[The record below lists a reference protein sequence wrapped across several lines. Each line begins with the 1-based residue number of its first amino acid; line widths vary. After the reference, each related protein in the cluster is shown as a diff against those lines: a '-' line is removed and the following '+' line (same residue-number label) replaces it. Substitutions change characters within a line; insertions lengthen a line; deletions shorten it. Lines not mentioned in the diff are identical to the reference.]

1 MPMDDRPTRD
11 DNSYLSDLD
20 NSHGRIRVDSIFS
33 LPLAAPLSKARPEH
47 CRI

>member
-1 MPMDDRPTRD
+1 MPIDDHPTRD
-11 DNSYLSDLD
+11 NNSYLSDLD

-33 LPLAAPLSKARPEH
+33 SPLVAPLSKGRLEH